1 MRHKYPIRTWA
12 ELRPEDLISIALSTR
27 AESRRRVLGHY
38 GEEQETSDDSVRLVG
53 SAITGNCCAM
63 NRGYLSPARVVREA
77 RWGTPSY
84 CHVESCCTA
93 STEVSS

>member
-38 GEEQETSDDSVRLVG
+38 GEEQETSGDSVRLVG
-53 SAITGNCCAM
+53 SGITGNCCGV

-84 CHVESCCTA
+84 CHVESCGTA